1 MTGAGA
7 PGKVAGMAKPGFIT
21 FEGGEGAGK
30 STQIKLLGAAFQAKG
45 HAVLETREPGG
56 SPGAEQI
63 RGLLVDGPAERW
75 QPLTEAL
82 LHYAAR
88 AEHLQATVRPALAE
102 GTWVLCDRFTD
113 STLAYQGYGH
123 RLGAAPIE
131 TLRSL
136 IAADPL
142 PDLTLILD
150 LPVQLGLAR
159 AAGRADA
166 AARYER
172 MGRAFHERVRQGFLE
187 IARGAPERC
196 AVIEA
201 DAAPEAVHSKI
212 LETVEQRLGLAL
224 S

>member
-1 MTGAGA
+1 
-7 PGKVAGMAKPGFIT
+7 MARAGFIT

-30 STQIKLLGAAFQAKG
+30 STQIKLLSAAFQAKG

-63 RGLLVDGPAERW
+63 RGLLVDGPAARW

-88 AEHLQATVRPALAE
+88 AEHLSATVRPALVE

-131 TLRSL
+131 ALRTLV
-136 IAADPL
+136 AADPQ

-150 LPVQLGLAR
+150 LPVETGLAR

-166 AARYER
+166 ADRYER
-172 MGRAFHERVRQGFLE
+172 MGRDFHERVRQGFLE

-196 AVIEA
+196 AVIDA
-201 DAAPEAVHSKI
+201 DAAPEAVQGRI
-212 LETVEQRLGLAL
+212 LETVEQRLGPGLT
-224 S
+224 

>member
-1 MTGAGA
+1 
-7 PGKVAGMAKPGFIT
+7 MAESGFIT

-30 STQIKLLGAAFQAKG
+30 STQVKLLGAVFQAKG

-88 AEHLQATVRPALAE
+88 AEHLQTKVRPALDE
-102 GTWVLCDRFTD
+102 GIWVLCDRFTD

-123 RLGAAPIE
+123 QLGKAPIE
-131 TLRSL
+131 ALQAL
-136 IAADPL
+136 VAAAPV
-142 PDLTLILD
+142 PDLTLVLD
-150 LPVQLGLAR
+150 LPVELGLAR
-159 AAGRADA
+159 AAGRPEA

-172 MGRAFHERVRQGFLE
+172 MGRDFHERVRQGFLE

-201 DAAPEAVHSKI
+201 DAEPEAVQDRI
-212 LETVEQRLGLAL
+212 LKVVEQRLGLAL
-224 S
+224 A

>member
-1 MTGAGA
+1 
-7 PGKVAGMAKPGFIT
+7 MAEPGFIT

-63 RGLLVDGPAERW
+63 RGLLVDGPVERW

-88 AEHLQATVRPALAE
+88 AEHLSATVRPALAE

-123 RLGAAPIE
+123 QLGAAPIE
-131 TLRSL
+131 ALRSL
-136 IAADPL
+136 VAAAPL
-142 PDLTLILD
+142 PNLTLILD
-150 LPVQLGLAR
+150 LPVELGLAR
-159 AAGRADA
+159 AAGRADT
-166 AARYER
+166 AARYEG
-172 MGRAFHERVRQGFLE
+172 MGRDFHERVRRGFLE

-196 AVIEA
+196 AVIRA
-201 DAAPEAVHSKI
+201 DATPEAVHREI
-212 LETVEQRLGLAL
+212 RETVERRLGLAL
-224 S
+224 A